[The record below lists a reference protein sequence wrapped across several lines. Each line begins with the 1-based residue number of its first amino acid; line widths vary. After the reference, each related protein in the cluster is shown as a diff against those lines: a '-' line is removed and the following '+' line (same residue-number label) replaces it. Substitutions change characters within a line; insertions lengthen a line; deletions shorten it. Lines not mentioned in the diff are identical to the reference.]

1 MKKALFITVV
11 LLMAVTSISAAKKEK
26 AVEKEAPM
34 YAIKSGIIIT
44 NSDMEDM
51 SEMFGGIDF
60 AQMQERFAN
69 RGGADTLRPAFDF
82 TNTESIEM
90 VYFDDYGAKRA
101 TVSKMGGRT
110 TRTVTDKDGATVTI
124 NEEEKTATK
133 IPAFGNG
140 RGGGFGGGFGSFGMG
155 GGGSAPVN
163 FNALDSK
170 TIKKNKIKELGQEEV
185 AGKLCTI
192 YSVRVLMM
200 QQYVTNKYWVYKGI
214 VLKSETAGFMSDNPI
229 TTTVTELQENAEI
242 PAGIF
247 DVPADIT
254 VREMDFGGMDFG
266 GFGGDF
272 GGGGFG
278 GGGFGGGG
286 FGGGGFGGF

>member
-1 MKKALFITVV
+1 MKKSLFIAAT
-11 LLMAVTSISAAKKEK
+11 LLMAAVSVSAAKKEK
-26 AVEKEAPM
+26 AAEKDAPM

-44 NSDMEDM
+44 NTDMEEM
-51 SEMFGGIDF
+51 SEMFGGVDF

-69 RGGADTLRPAFDF
+69 REGADTLRPAFDF

-110 TRTVTDKDGATVTI
+110 TRTVTDKDGATITI

-133 IPAFGNG
+133 MPSFGNG
-140 RGGGFGGGFGSFGMG
+140 RGGGFGGGFGGFGMG
-155 GGGSAPVN
+155 GGTAPVN
-163 FNALDSK
+163 FNALDAK
-170 TIKKNKIKELGQEEV
+170 TIKKNKVKELGQEEV

-192 YSVRVLMM
+192 YSVRVMMM

-214 VLKSETAGFMSDNPI
+214 VLKSETAGFMSDTPI
-229 TTTVTELQENAEI
+229 TTKVTELQENAEI

-247 DVPADIT
+247 DVPADVT